1 MTATTSAPAHPE
13 LTIPVSGMTC
23 AACSTRIQRA
33 LEKTPGID
41 RASVNLMT
49 NSATVVLDPERIT
62 PERVCDVI
70 RDTGYDATLPAAD
83 LAVEEIVA
91 EQDRARDAEL
101 RNLRRRTVWSLFAAI
116 TVMLLS
122 LPLAAAEP
130 AQGASDP
137 LMRLMMPLSESLRAM
152 APPLF
157 ALPAAVLRWTLMAV
171 TLPVVVW
178 AGRDFYRRAWAA
190 FRHHSAE
197 MNTLIAVGTGAAF
210 VSSFAMTAAAGWFE
224 RRGLPVQV
232 YYEAVVWIIALI
244 LLGNYLEARAKSAT
258 STALRRLIRLRPRV
272 ARVIRDGEEHEI
284 PLAQVLAGDL
294 LLVRPGETIPVDG
307 VVMDGVSVVDESMLT
322 GEPLPVRKETGSRVT
337 GATLNQDGAI
347 RVRATRV
354 GRQTVLSRIIDL
366 VQQAQG
372 SRPTIQRLADR
383 VAAIFVPVV
392 ISLSIATFV
401 LWFDFGPEPS
411 YLRALVNAVN
421 VLVIACPCAMGLAV
435 PTAVMVAT
443 GRGAERGLLIR
454 GGEALERAEKI
465 AVVVLDK
472 TGTITEGAP
481 AVTDVRVL
489 GSLADGEQLLRLAAS
504 LEQHSEHPI
513 ARAIVRYARERGAA
527 LVDPEDFSVHVG
539 LGVRGTVSGRK
550 VIVGSPR
557 LLAQRG
563 IDTSGLDEQ
572 WSTGTVAAQADVAV
586 AVDGHLG
593 GVISIDDPVKP
604 QSAVAIGRLK
614 ALGLRVIMLT
624 GDRKGTAERVGR
636 AVGADEIIAEVLP
649 AQKLE
654 EVKRL
659 QGGGAV
665 VAMVGDGL
673 NDAPALAQADIGIA
687 MGSGTDVAMES
698 GAITLMRSDL
708 GGVADAFLL
717 SRRTMRV
724 IRQNLFWAFVYN
736 VVGIPVAAGVL
747 YPLFGILLTP
757 PMAAAAMAMSSV
769 SVVTNSLRLKRA

>member
-1 MTATTSAPAHPE
+1 
-13 LTIPVSGMTC
+13 MTC
-23 AACSTRIQRA
+23 AACSARIQRA

-41 RASVNLMT
+41 RASVNLMI
-49 NSATVVLDPERIT
+49 NAATVVLDPGKIT
-62 PERVCDVI
+62 PEQVCAVI
-70 RDTGYDATLPAAD
+70 RETGYGASLPAPDAE
-83 LAVEEIVA
+83 VEEIVA
-91 EQDRARDAEL
+91 EQDRERNAEERL
-101 RNLRRRTVWSLFAAI
+101 LRRKMAWSLLAAVVV
-116 TVMLLS
+116 TLLT
-122 LPLAAAEP
+122 LPLAEAEP

-137 LMRLMMPLSESLRAM
+137 LMRLMMPVAELLRTL

-157 ALPAAVLRWTLMAV
+157 ALPAALLRWILMAV

-210 VSSFAMTAAAGWFE
+210 VSSVAMTVAASWFE

-244 LLGNYLEARAKSAT
+244 LLGNYLEARAKAST
-258 STALRRLIRLRPRV
+258 STALRRLIRLRPQV
-272 ARVIRDGEEHEI
+272 ARVIRDGAEHEI
-284 PLAQVLAGDL
+284 PLGLVVQGDL

-307 VVMDGVSVVDESMLT
+307 MVVDGVSAVDESMLT
-322 GEPLPVRKETGSRVT
+322 GEPLPVRKEAGSRVT
-337 GATLNQDGAI
+337 GATLNQDGAF
-347 RVRATRV
+347 RFRATHV
-354 GRQTVLSRIIDL
+354 GRQTVLSRIIEL
-366 VQQAQG
+366 VRQDQG
-372 SRPTIQRLADR
+372 SRPPIQRLADR
-383 VAAIFVPVV
+383 VAAVFVPVV

-454 GGEALERAEKI
+454 GGEALERTERI
-465 AVVVLDK
+465 GVVVLDK

-481 AVTDVRVL
+481 AVTDVRAF
-489 GSLADGEQLLRLAAS
+489 GRLADSEELLRLAGS

-513 ARAIVRYARERGAA
+513 ARAIVRHARELGVG
-527 LVDPEDFSVHVG
+527 LMDPQEFTVHAG
-539 LGVRGTVSGRK
+539 LGVAGTVNGRK
-550 VIVGSPR
+550 VIAGSPR
-557 LLAQRG
+557 LLRQLG
-563 IDTSGLDEQ
+563 VDLTGPEGQGTPD
-572 WSTGTVAAQADVAV
+572 TGTAQASVVV
-586 AVDGHLG
+586 AVDGRLAG
-593 GVISIDDPVKP
+593 LVTIEDRVK
-604 QSAVAIGRLK
+604 SHSGAAIGRLK
-614 ALGLRVIMLT
+614 ALGLRVVMLT
-624 GDRKGTAERVGR
+624 GDRRATAERVGKE
-636 AVGADEIIAEVLP
+636 VGADEVIAEVLP
-649 AQKLE
+649 DQKLA

-659 QGGGAV
+659 QAGGSV

-687 MGSGTDVAMES
+687 MGSGTDVAMET

-747 YPLFGILLTP
+747 YPVFGIVLTP

-769 SVVTNSLRLKRA
+769 SVVGNSLRLRRA